1 MPSSSTRPP
10 RGTSARHTPQERA
23 IRLKPRVIETL
34 NSLASAYT
42 QRGRLADAL
51 ATYREILSID
61 PDQATTTTH
70 TK

>member
-1 MPSSSTRPP
+1 MSAACP
-10 RGTSARHTPQERA
+10 SARHAPQERA

-51 ATYREILSID
+51 ATYREILTID
-61 PDQATTTTH
+61 PEQATTTRAPQQQVG
-70 TK
+70 